1 MEISLDYKAMLDALH
16 DGVYFV
22 DRQMRIIYWNKAAER
37 ITGYSAE
44 EAMASPCSDNIRMH
58 VDKAGNALCKE
69 GCPLA
74 ATLQDG
80 QSRDALLFLRHKSGH
95 RVPVDIRVTPQMND
109 RGETVGA
116 IELFAN
122 ASAHISLKMQV
133 EELKRLVLLDS
144 LTQLPN
150 RRYLE
155 SQIHSSF
162 ALFRRGTVPFGFL
175 FFDIDYFKRFN
186 DQYGHDVGD
195 LALQTVA
202 RTLKGAVRPFDSIG
216 RWGGEEFAAVLPNV
230 DDKTLA
236 AAAGRL
242 RLLVSRSSVE
252 TNAAQLAVTVSVGG
266 TVARADDSVAS
277 LVKRADTLMYRSK
290 EKGRNCVTIEE
301 PGGEEP

>member
-1 MEISLDYKAMLDALH
+1 MEISLDYKAILDSLH

-22 DRQMRIIYWNKAAER
+22 DRQMRIIYWNSAAER
-37 ITGYSAE
+37 ITGYSAGE
-44 EAMASPCSDNIRMH
+44 VMASPCSDNIRMH
-58 VDKAGNALCKE
+58 VDEAGKALCKE

-80 QSRDALLFLRHKSGH
+80 QSRDALILLRHKAGH
-95 RVPVDIRVTPQMND
+95 QVPIDVRVTPQKND

-122 ASAHISLKMQV
+122 ASAHVTLKLQL

-155 SQIHSSF
+155 SQINSSF

-195 LALQTVA
+195 LALQTIA
-202 RTLKGAVRPFDSIG
+202 KTLRGAVRPFDSIG

-230 DDKTLA
+230 DGKTLA
-236 AAAGRL
+236 VAAGRL

-252 TNAAQLAVTVSVGG
+252 AKAAQLAITVSVGG

-290 EKGRNCVTIEE
+290 EKGRDCVTIEE
-301 PGGEEP
+301 TDGEEA